1 MSYELFNRP
10 VIEKILSLKRLISN
24 IRSAFTTT
32 VYAFL
37 IPSFHQL
44 LGIFLPAIWLLQHV
58 SIAFLSC
65 TPAMWP
71 GQIPTF

>member
-1 MSYELFNRP
+1 M
-10 VIEKILSLKRLISN
+10 SLKRLISN

-44 LGIFLPAIWLLQHV
+44 LGIFFACDL
-58 SIAFLSC
+58 AFAARLYRVPQLH
-65 TPAMWP
+65 TGDVARANPH
-71 GQIPTF
+71 FLNYY

>member
-1 MSYELFNRP
+1 M
-10 VIEKILSLKRLISN
+10 SLKRLISN

-44 LGIFLPAIWLLQHV
+44 LGIFFACDLAFAALLYRVPPLHIGNVAQ
-58 SIAFLSC
+58 ANLRFLNYY
-65 TPAMWP
+65 
-71 GQIPTF
+71 